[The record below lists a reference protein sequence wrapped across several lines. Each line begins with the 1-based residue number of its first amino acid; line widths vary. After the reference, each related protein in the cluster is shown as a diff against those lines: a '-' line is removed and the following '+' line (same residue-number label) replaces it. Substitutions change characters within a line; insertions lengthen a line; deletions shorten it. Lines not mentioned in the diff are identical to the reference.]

1 MLKIYLSGEVHSDW
15 RERII
20 DQIKAENL
28 AVSVLCPVTNHEASD
43 GVGEQILGAEDTA
56 FWRDHKSAKINGIRT
71 RLLINQA
78 DVVVVKF
85 GEKYRQWNA
94 AFDVGYATA
103 MGKSIIVI
111 HPKEFTHA
119 LKEIDAVAHA
129 VTESENN
136 VTELL
141 KYIIQ

>member
-20 DQIKAENL
+20 DQIKAEDL
-28 AVSVLCPVTNHEASD
+28 PVSVLCPVTNHEASD
-43 GVGEQILGAEDTA
+43 QVGEQVLGAEDSA

-71 RLLINQA
+71 RLLIDQA
-78 DVVVVKF
+78 DIVIVKF

-94 AFDVGYATA
+94 AFDAGYATA
-103 MGKSIIVI
+103 KGKSIIVI
-111 HPKEFTHA
+111 HPEEFTHA
-119 LKEIDAVAHA
+119 LKEVDAVAHA
-129 VTESENN
+129 VTDSEND
-136 VTELL
+136 VIGLL